1 VQALPAS
8 VEHLLVVSG
17 VPFIFPEVSA
27 AIPVARC
34 CNRECVHA
42 ACLCVCVRVYC
53 PYAFVSPEVSAA
65 IPVAR
70 CCNREC
76 VHAACLCVCVCV
88 CVHACTAHVLSFPLS
103 PDVPAATPVACC
115 CNRECMHACLCACV
129 YVCVHACAVI
139 ACVPVPVYVRV
150 CVCVCAGLST
160 FLRCL
165 P

>member
-1 VQALPAS
+1 MQALPAS

-17 VPFIFPEVSA
+17 VPFIF
-27 AIPVARC
+27 
-34 CNRECVHA
+34 
-42 ACLCVCVRVYC
+42 
-53 PYAFVSPEVSAA
+53 PEVSAA